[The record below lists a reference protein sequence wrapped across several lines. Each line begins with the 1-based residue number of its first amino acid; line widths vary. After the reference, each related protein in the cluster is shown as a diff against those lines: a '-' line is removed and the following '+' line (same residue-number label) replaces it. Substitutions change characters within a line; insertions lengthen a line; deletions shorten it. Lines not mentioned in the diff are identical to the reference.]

1 MQHNICSSQN
11 CFCFSSIY
19 YSVYKL
25 FSGCHTVLQ
34 KCGITHPVNQPFI
47 HPFTDTGRIKKH
59 YLTIQPRASH
69 KENMQTHNQKFIP
82 KNFPTKLQT
91 SMVDA
96 FGMGWHL
103 CFLIWLKTERWV
115 DFSGHWNK
123 FSLVSTW
130 KVLEGRRIDFIQS
143 PDKFVEVLKRCIST
157 LQPFRHERMPS
168 SRDLS
173 NNFWKQLFSFYFLTQ
188 WRLFWNLAMPTSLYF
203 KILFDIFSGFW
214 EHMTTTE

>member
-1 MQHNICSSQN
+1 
-11 CFCFSSIY
+11 
-19 YSVYKL
+19 
-25 FSGCHTVLQ
+25 
-34 KCGITHPVNQPFI
+34 
-47 HPFTDTGRIKKH
+47 
-59 YLTIQPRASH
+59 
-69 KENMQTHNQKFIP
+69 MQTHNQKFIL
-82 KNFPTKLQT
+82 KNFPTKLQA

-143 PDKFVEVLKRCIST
+143 PDKFVEVLKRCISI

-173 NNFWKQLFSFYFLTQ
+173 NNIWKQLFSFYFLTQ

-203 KILFDIFSGFW
+203 KILFDIFPGFW